1 MYLDGTLFRSLL
13 ESWYP
18 PMFEITI
25 MMCNFEVKISRSTN
39 IFPLSLID
47 CFLKAVMIYVA
58 ASLVI
63 SKTCMER
70 RATLIINKNRPPL
83 WTGSIDHFHGPGP
96 WTPCHEPRPWTL
108 FYFCGKVLD
117 RVHGHSLFNIMRN
130 EQKQKLCKNKIKNK
144 TSTTTKMP
152 DWSVIFTI
160 NARISPQIQISA
172 PLGISTPPK
181 A

>member
-1 MYLDGTLFRSLL
+1 
-13 ESWYP
+13 
-18 PMFEITI
+18 MFEITI

-117 RVHGHSLFNIMRN
+117 RVYGHSLFNIMRN
-130 EQKQKLCKNKIKNK
+130 EQKQNSAKIRLK
-144 TSTTTKMP
+144 TKHQQQLKCP
-152 DWSVIFTI
+152 ID
-160 NARISPQIQISA
+160 Q
-172 PLGISTPPK
+172 
-181 A
+181 